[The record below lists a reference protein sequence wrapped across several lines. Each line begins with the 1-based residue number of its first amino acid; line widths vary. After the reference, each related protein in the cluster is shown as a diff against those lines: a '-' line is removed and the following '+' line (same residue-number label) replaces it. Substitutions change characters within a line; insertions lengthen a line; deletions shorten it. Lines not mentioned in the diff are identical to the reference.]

1 MEILKNVLGSE
12 ESSKALIV
20 NVDTVYINSNVKE
33 VTREFEDGKSY
44 KEYQYDQIQ
53 MTKDEYIELLSSKN
67 EKLNTELKNLM
78 DLNLEKE
85 GTIEKITSQL
95 NNILETLLENNE
107 ENGDETNEEEN

>member
-1 MEILKNVLGSE
+1 MELFKNVFGSK
-12 ESSKALIV
+12 ESSKPLIV

-33 VTREFEDGKSY
+33 VTREFEDGRSH

-67 EKLNTELKNLM
+67 EKLNIELKNLM

-85 GTIEKITSQL
+85 ETIEKITSQL